1 MIKVSQ
7 CLAILAQKIQLT
19 CQFDVI
25 SDNFAINSD
34 TIDGPDASAQVP
46 VDNGSE
52 FEIPQSDVVQAIAN
66 LLDFDVPFKCN
77 PASAEPSVNLNEIT
91 VTNQQNLL
99 EIKQYY

>member
-1 MIKVSQ
+1 MPCYIG
-7 CLAILAQKIQLT
+7 AKIQLT

-66 LLDFDVPFKCN
+66 LLDFDVTFKCN
-77 PASAEPSVNLNEIT
+77 PTSAEPSVN
-91 VTNQQNLL
+91 
-99 EIKQYY
+99 

>member
-1 MIKVSQ
+1 MVTKYH
-7 CLAILAQKIQLT
+7 CLT

-66 LLDFDVPFKCN
+66 LLDFDVPFKSN
-77 PASAEPSVNLNEIT
+77 PTSSEPSVN
-91 VTNQQNLL
+91 
-99 EIKQYY
+99 